1 MVALL
6 LIQAEEAEV
15 AGHRSKAKVVEGA
28 GQCLMAM
35 VAAVVGQSLKGVVEV
50 EGVDYLPKVEVV

>member
-6 LIQAEEAEV
+6 LIQAEVAEV

-35 VAAVVGQSLKGVVEV
+35 AAAEVG
-50 EGVDYLPKVEVV
+50 

>member
-6 LIQAEEAEV
+6 LIQAEVAEV
-15 AGHRSKAKVVEGA
+15 AGHRSKAKVVEGGGHRSKVKVVEGA

-35 VAAVVGQSLKGVVEV
+35 AAAEVG
-50 EGVDYLPKVEVV
+50 